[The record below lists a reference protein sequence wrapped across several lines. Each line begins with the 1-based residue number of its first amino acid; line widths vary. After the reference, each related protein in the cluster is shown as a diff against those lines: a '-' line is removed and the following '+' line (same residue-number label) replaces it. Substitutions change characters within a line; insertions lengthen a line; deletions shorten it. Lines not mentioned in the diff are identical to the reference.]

1 MDRTIYLTR
10 RLRVAEAMREQGGG
24 IALVPTAPERVRNR
38 DTHHPYRHDSYF
50 FYLSGFGEPESWL
63 VIDEG
68 GRSTLFCRPKDLERE
83 TWDGLRL
90 GPEAAPGALGVDEAF
105 PLELLDEYLPQLMAN
120 RRAVWFP
127 FGVHEGLEQRVEGWL
142 AAVRARERQGQEA
155 PRAMRDLCAVLDE
168 MRVVKDEHEL
178 ATMRRAAEISAAAH
192 VRAMRASAR
201 WLRGMDAGPWYE
213 YHLEAEL
220 LHEFRRHGAQAPAY
234 PSIVA
239 AGANA
244 CILHY
249 PAGNAELRPGQLCLI
264 DAGCELDGYA
274 SDITRTFPLDG
285 RYSSRATGSGV
296 TIWVLDTGVDTTH
309 PEFEGRAAFAADT
322 IDGGVAGDCDG
333 HGTVVAGI
341 AASRDH
347 GVAKQATIR
356 SVKVLDCSGAGT
368 LSSLL
373 AGIDFVAA
381 HAEGPSVAVM
391 SWSYA
396 PSEALIRAVEALVAQ
411 GVFVAAS
418 AGNTGA
424 DDCGAAP
431 RAVEGVVVVANSTI
445 DDERNETSS
454 TGPCVDL
461 YAPGTRIVST
471 VPGGGTA
478 SYTGTSMAAPH
489 VAGVAALYKETF
501 GDAPTATVA
510 QWLVDN
516 ATPGVVAG
524 GGRGGTANLL
534 LNTGGL

>member
-105 PLELLDEYLPQLMAN
+105 PVELLDEYLPQLMAN

-285 RYSSRATGSGV
+285 RYTGPQRELYDLVLAAQDAAVAATRPGARQRDAHHAAVRVLAQGM
-296 TIWVLDTGVDTTH
+296 LDTGLLDRDRHGSVDDVIETAAYRRFYMHGTGH
-309 PEFEGRAAFAADT
+309 WLGMDVHDVGSYQQDDEPPVEQPDGLGGRVVKKPSRILQPGMVVTIEPGIYVRAAEDVPERYWNIGIRIEDDAVVT
-322 IDGGVAGDCDG
+322 PGGCELI
-333 HGTVVAGI
+333 T
-341 AASRDH
+341 R
-347 GVAKQATIR
+347 GVPVR
-356 SVKVLDCSGAGT
+356 
-368 LSSLL
+368 
-373 AGIDFVAA
+373 
-381 HAEGPSVAVM
+381 AEEI
-391 SWSYA
+391 
-396 PSEALIRAVEALVAQ
+396 EALMREA
-411 GVFVAAS
+411 
-418 AGNTGA
+418 
-424 DDCGAAP
+424 
-431 RAVEGVVVVANSTI
+431 
-445 DDERNETSS
+445 
-454 TGPCVDL
+454 
-461 YAPGTRIVST
+461 
-471 VPGGGTA
+471 
-478 SYTGTSMAAPH
+478 
-489 VAGVAALYKETF
+489 
-501 GDAPTATVA
+501 
-510 QWLVDN
+510 
-516 ATPGVVAG
+516 
-524 GGRGGTANLL
+524 
-534 LNTGGL
+534 